1 MPTAPSQHRLAL
13 SKALVY
19 SQDPVML
26 DKNKIRGQKWKD
38 NEVKQVKG
46 KTSPSHR
53 HKLLTEELS
62 TQQDRRGTGEG

>member
-1 MPTAPSQHRLAL
+1 
-13 SKALVY
+13 
-19 SQDPVML
+19 ML